1 MATPAHNLEARVSR
15 LTNEHIRDQFDAVRA
30 LSEQLIAPL
39 SAEDTCVQSMPD
51 ASPAKW
57 HLAHVTWFFETF
69 VLERHEP
76 NFKPFHPAF
85 RELFNSYYN
94 SIGEQYPRPD
104 RGMITRPSLEQV
116 IDYRHDVDTR
126 IRAIVEHAEV
136 SVLATIELG
145 LHHEQQHQE
154 LLLMDIKHLLSLN
167 PLFPAYQTGPNPE
180 NKPPVA
186 RHWVACEGGMVTI
199 GHDDFSFRY
208 DNETP
213 QHKVW
218 IEPFSLASRP
228 ITNGEYL
235 QFMRAGGYAI
245 PTLWL
250 ADGWTT
256 IQNEGW
262 RSPWYWHERDGEW
275 FEFTLGGLESLDLN
289 APVCHI
295 SHYEADAFAT
305 WAGARLPTEFEWE
318 GASAD
323 AAIAGNFMDSGYLH
337 PRPQHASDKERLD
350 QIFGD
355 VWEWTR
361 SAYTPYPG
369 FAVPD
374 GAIGEYNGK
383 FMSNQMVL
391 KGGCCVTPNE
401 HVRSSYRN
409 FFYAHNRWQ
418 FSGVRLA
425 RDA

>member
-15 LTNEHIRDQFDAVRA
+15 LTTEHIREQFDTVRL
-30 LSEQLIAPL
+30 LSERSILPL

-69 VLERHEP
+69 VLEPHEP
-76 NFKPFHPAF
+76 GFKPFHPAY

-104 RGMITRPSLEQV
+104 RGMITRPSLAEV
-116 IDYRHDVDTR
+116 IDYRHDVDR
-126 IRAIVEHAEV
+126 RVRDILDGADP

-167 PLFPAYQTGPNPE
+167 PLFPVYRNCPKPDD
-180 NKPPVA
+180 KPPTG
-186 RHWVACEGGMVTI
+186 RHWVACAGGMVTV

-218 IEPFSLASRP
+218 LEPFALASRP

-235 QFMRAGGYAI
+235 EFMRAGGYEI

-256 IQNEGW
+256 IRNEGW
-262 RSPWYWHERDGEW
+262 RSPCYWRERDGEW
-275 FEFTLGGLESLDLN
+275 FEFTLTGLGSLDLN
-289 APVCHI
+289 APVCHV
-295 SHYEADAFAT
+295 SHYEADAFAS
-305 WAGARLPTEFEWE
+305 WVGARLPTEFEWE
-318 GASAD
+318 GACANST
-323 AAIAGNFMDSGYLH
+323 IAGNFLDSGYLH
-337 PRPQHASDKERLD
+337 PCQQSDPGDANLN
-350 QIFGD
+350 QIYGD

-369 FAVPD
+369 FTAPD

-383 FMSNQMVL
+383 FMSNQIVL

-401 HVRSSYRN
+401 YVRASYRN
-409 FFYAHNRWQ
+409 FFYPHNRWQ
-418 FSGVRLA
+418 FSGIRLA
-425 RDA
+425 KDA